1 MANSVGAATTS
12 TASAVPL
19 SRIYFI
25 LSDTDCVKILQMIS
39 EDRQPKISD
48 IGSGKR
54 YYDRM
59 RKLKE
64 AHLIIEKRN
73 KRYQTRNGPGH
84 KITSLGSIV
93 YDTLQTLKRAE
104 NLGWILIALDTIPD
118 DNSFKERNKLI
129 EALIPDED
137 IRRILVKKRQFRNDS
152 LRVEQQKV
160 QGQEQKKR

>member
-1 MANSVGAATTS
+1 MANSVGVATTS
-12 TASAVPL
+12 TASAVSL

-25 LSDTDCVKILQMIS
+25 LSDPVCVKMFQMIS
-39 EDRQPKISD
+39 EDRQPKVSD
-48 IGSGKR
+48 IGSSKR

-64 AHLIIEKRN
+64 AHLIIDKKN
-73 KRYQTRNGPGH
+73 KSYQTRNGPGH

-104 NLGWILIALDTIPD
+104 NLRWILLALDAIPD
-118 DNSFKERNKLI
+118 DTYFKERSKLI

-137 IRRILVKKRQFRNDS
+137 IRKILVKKRQF
-152 LRVEQQKV
+152 
-160 QGQEQKKR
+160 

>member
-12 TASAVPL
+12 TASAVSL

-25 LSDTDCVKILQMIS
+25 LSDPDCVKMFQMIS
-39 EDRQPKISD
+39 EDRQPKVSD
-48 IGSGKR
+48 IGSRKR

-64 AHLIIEKRN
+64 AHLIIGKKN
-73 KRYQTRNGPGH
+73 KRYQRRNGPGH
-84 KITSLGSIV
+84 KITSWGSIV

-104 NLGWILIALDTIPD
+104 NLCWILLALDTIPD
-118 DNSFKERNKLI
+118 NISFKERSKLI

-137 IRRILVKKRQFRNDS
+137 IRKILVKKRQF
-152 LRVEQQKV
+152 
-160 QGQEQKKR
+160 